1 MEGVLHALNYLN
13 NLILIL
19 LNSHIHLHMVRE
31 YNASIPIWRALKP
44 ILSDGNNYDKS
55 KASAKLTFGTLGDTR
70 SH

>member
-1 MEGVLHALNYLN
+1 
-13 NLILIL
+13 
-19 LNSHIHLHMVRE
+19 MVRE